1 MANYN
6 ITPCS
11 GSTSIVV
18 DFLSFTPVVSKVYY
32 IYFSGLTAP
41 SCYTVN
47 GVTGATAV
55 DGILSISNANDDCFA
70 CTNCPCH
77 YVDVTIVQSEL
88 DAASGNTNPSLNGVV
103 SVSYTR
109 CDSNPDYKD
118 YTVAGSYLDDLC
130 LLKSQIYSA
139 TNIIYYYQNDNLITS
154 SYPYS
159 GSSVFDTGSCCID
172 PTPTPTVTPTCTQTP
187 TVTSSVTPTVTPT
200 NTETPT
206 VTPTPTNTETPTV
219 TPTPTNTETPTVTP
233 TNTETPTVTPTPT
246 NTETPT
252 VTPTPTNT
260 ETPTVTPTNTETPT
274 PTPTVTNTQTP
285 TITTTNTETPTVT
298 PTNTLT
304 PSVTPSNTSSPL
316 PFDIYTFRECCNT
329 TNIFRFS
336 FVPGSMTVGQV
347 FFVDNSLDFE
357 GCAEVIPYEATGPIY
372 LGASVTFIEQT
383 SCEDAFCPPCP
394 TPTPTPIVYCSNCF
408 NYNIYN
414 DNTFDVLVQYTD
426 CLGNDNNVFVGQ
438 KNTVGVCACEDTV
451 IAPDLVYVTYAG
463 TCPGTTPTPQ
473 PTQTN
478 TPTPSVTPT
487 IGWNYCPVEEY
498 CLLTYFPETE
508 LYDGTY
514 YSAGTYNSRTY
525 YLGDFGYIYYGNSQ
539 WCLSGALGGDC
550 ILSGSYPYYGVCPDL
565 CGDLF
570 SSGVCVT
577 TTSTTNPCNVF
588 DFEAYFDCDVS
599 TTTTTTIPCSATSVN
614 VTFSAYTTT
623 TTTANP
629 CVGVGGSITISG
641 YTTTTTTVPTTTTTT
656 TTRDVVVS
664 GDVPYTLVQS
674 VFVCPTQTYAFQEC
688 NTSSMYYLE
697 SSNAFVDVDII
708 TNYAYDMTINGV
720 QSCYTYMGLS
730 TISPNATI
738 GVVYG
743 WHTDCS
749 TCQNY
754 SLTPTPT
761 NTPTLT
767 KTPTPTNTATLTQT
781 PTPTKTPVSTL
792 TNTPTVTKTQTL
804 TPTNTPTVTKTPNST
819 PTNTLTVT
827 KTPTLTPTKTK
838 TPTPTPT
845 KTPSSVRFLVQPCS
859 PIIGPIT
866 AVSNPSMLPVVIGSR
881 VLLSIYSGIC
891 FEVIGT
897 TTNGPAD
904 SIISVH
910 VNCSCT

>member
-18 DFLSFTPVVSKVYY
+18 DFQSYSPVVSKVYY
-32 IYFSGLTAP
+32 IYFTGLTAP

-47 GVTGATAV
+47 SATGATAV
-55 DGILSISNANDDCFA
+55 EGVSSISNANDDCFA
-70 CTNCPCH
+70 CTGCTCH
-77 YVDVTIVQSEL
+77 YVNVTIVQSEL
-88 DAASGNTNPSLNGVV
+88 DAASGNTGPNAIYNGVV
-103 SVSYTR
+103 TVQYNQCSSPSPQLT
-109 CDSNPDYKD
+109 KD
-118 YTVAGSYLDDLC
+118 YTVAGSYPNDLC
-130 LLKSQIYSA
+130 VLKSSIYTG
-139 TNIIYYYQNDNLITS
+139 TNIIYYYQDDVLVTS

-159 GSSVFDTGSCCID
+159 GSSVFDTGSCCVD
-172 PTPTPTVTPTCTQTP
+172 PTPTPTPTVTNTITP

-200 NTETPT
+200 KS
-206 VTPTPTNTETPTV
+206 
-219 TPTPTNTETPTVTP
+219 
-233 TNTETPTVTPTPT
+233 
-246 NTETPT
+246 
-252 VTPTPTNT
+252 
-260 ETPTVTPTNTETPT
+260 ETPT
-274 PTPTVTNTQTP
+274 PTPTVTNTQ
-285 TITTTNTETPTVT
+285 TPTVT

-394 TPTPTPIVYCSNCF
+394 TPTPTPIVYCTNCF
-408 NYNIYN
+408 NYNVYN
-414 DNTFDVLVQYTD
+414 DNTFDVWVQYTD
-426 CLGNDNNVFVGQ
+426 CLGNDETIFVPQ
-438 KNTVGVCACEDTV
+438 QTTVGVCACEDTV

-487 IGWNYCPVEEY
+487 FGWNYCPVEEY

-514 YSAGTYNSRTY
+514 YSAGTYNSRAY
-525 YLGDFGYIYYGNSQ
+525 YLGDFAYIYYGNLQ
-539 WCLSGALGGDC
+539 WCLSETLGGSC

-565 CGDLF
+565 CDDLF
-570 SSGVCVT
+570 SSGTCVT
-577 TTSTTNPCNVF
+577 TTSTTNPCNIF

-664 GDVPYTLVQS
+664 GDVIYTLVQS

-688 NTSSMYYLE
+688 NTNSMYYLE

-708 TNYAYDMTINGV
+708 TNYAYDMTINGI

-754 SLTPTPT
+754 PITPTPT
-761 NTPTLT
+761 NTPTIT
-767 KTPTPTNTATLTQT
+767 KTPTPTNTPTVTKT
-781 PTPTKTPVSTL
+781 PTPTKTPISTL

-804 TPTNTPTVTKTPNST
+804 TPTNTPTVTKTQTLT
-819 PTNTLTVT
+819 PTNTPTVT
-827 KTPTLTPTKTK
+827 KTPTSTPTN
-838 TPTPTPT
+838 TPTPT
-845 KTPSSVRFLVQPCS
+845 SGSNFLIQRCS
-859 PIIGPIT
+859 GGTIVV
-866 AVSNPSMLPVVIGSR
+866 ASNPLNLPTTSLNLVSLTVDNTNPNYGCWQFLGLTSLPVVGGLKVR
-881 VLLSIYSGIC
+881 RGFYSTSCPNPSG
-891 FEVIGT
+891 
-897 TTNGPAD
+897 NP
-904 SIISVH
+904 
-910 VNCSCT
+910 NCI

>member
-18 DFLSFTPVVSKVYY
+18 DFQSFTPVVSKVYY
-32 IYFSGLTAP
+32 IYFTGLTAP
-41 SCYTVN
+41 SCYTVDS
-47 GVTGATAV
+47 VTGATAV
-55 DGILSISNANDDCFA
+55 DGISSISNANDDCIT
-70 CTNCPCH
+70 CTGCTCH
-77 YVDVTIVQSEL
+77 YVDVTIVQSEI
-88 DAASGNTNPSLNGVV
+88 DAASGNTGPNAVYNGVV
-103 SVSYTR
+103 SVSYTN
-109 CDSNPDYKD
+109 CNNNPDYKD
-118 YTVAGSYLDDLC
+118 YTVAGSYPDDLC
-130 LLKSQIYSA
+130 VLVSSIYSP
-139 TNIIYYYQNDNLITS
+139 TNIIYYYQDNNLITS

-159 GSSVFDTGSCCID
+159 GSSVFDTGSCCVD
-172 PTPTPTVTPTCTQTP
+172 PTPTPTPTITNTQTP
-187 TVTSSVTPTVTPT
+187 TVTSSVTPTNTETPTVTPTPT
-200 NTETPT
+200 NTETST

-219 TPTPTNTETPTVTP
+219 TPTPTNTQTPTVTP
-233 TNTETPTVTPTPT
+233 TNS
-246 NTETPT
+246 
-252 VTPTPTNT
+252 
-260 ETPTVTPTNTETPT
+260 
-274 PTPTVTNTQTP
+274 
-285 TITTTNTETPTVT
+285 
-298 PTNTLT
+298 LT
-304 PSVTPSNTSSPL
+304 PSVTPSNTTSAL

-329 TNIFRFS
+329 NNIFRFS

-347 FFVDNSLDFE
+347 FYVDNSLDFD

-394 TPTPTPIVYCSNCF
+394 TPTPTPIIYCSNCF

-514 YSAGTYNSRTY
+514 YSAGTYNDRSY
-525 YLGDFGYIYYGNSQ
+525 YLGDFAYIYYGNLQ
-539 WCLSGALGGDC
+539 WCLSETLGGSC

-565 CGDLF
+565 CDDLF
-570 SSGVCVT
+570 SSGACVT

-623 TTTANP
+623 TTTADP

-664 GDVPYTLVQS
+664 GDVTYTLVQS

-688 NTSSMYYLE
+688 NTNSMYYLE

-708 TNYAYDMTINGV
+708 TNYVYDMTINGI
-720 QSCYTYMGLS
+720 QSCYTYTGLS

-743 WHTDCS
+743 WHEDCS

-754 SLTPTPT
+754 PLTPTPT
-761 NTPTLT
+761 NTPTVT
-767 KTPTPTNTATLTQT
+767 QTPTPTNTTTLTQT
-781 PTPTKTPVSTL
+781 PTPTKTPISTL
-792 TNTPTVTKTQTL
+792 SNTPTVTKTQTL

-819 PTNTLTVT
+819 PTNTPTVT
-827 KTPTLTPTKTK
+827 QTPTKTQTPTLTN
-838 TPTPTPT
+838 TPTPTNG
-845 KTPSSVRFLVQPCS
+845 VNFLIQRCS
-859 PIIGPIT
+859 GGTIVV
-866 AVSNPSMLPVVIGSR
+866 ASNPLNLPTSGLDLVSLTIDNTNPNYGCWQFLGRTSLPVVGGLKVRKGFYGTSCPNP
-881 VLLSIYSGIC
+881 SG
-891 FEVIGT
+891 
-897 TTNGPAD
+897 NP
-904 SIISVH
+904 
-910 VNCSCT
+910 NCI

>member
-1 MANYN
+1 MANYS

-11 GSTSIVV
+11 GSTPTII
-18 DFLSFTPVVSKVYY
+18 DFGATTPIISKVYY
-32 IYFSGLTAP
+32 IYFSGATSP
-41 SCYTVN
+41 GCFTIN
-47 GVTGATAV
+47 GTSVGVAV
-55 DGILSISNANDDCFA
+55 DGITGISNANDDCFA

-130 LLKSQIYSA
+130 LLKSQIYTG
-139 TNIIYYYQNDNLITS
+139 TNIIYYYQNDNLISS

-219 TPTPTNTETPTVTP
+219 TPTPTNTETPTL
-233 TNTETPTVTPTPT
+233 
-246 NTETPT
+246 
-252 VTPTPTNT
+252 
-260 ETPTVTPTNTETPT
+260 TPTNTETPT

-285 TITTTNTETPTVT
+285 TVTTTNTETPTVT

-394 TPTPTPIVYCSNCF
+394 TPTPTPIVYCTNCF
-408 NYNIYN
+408 NYNVYN
-414 DNTFDVLVQYTD
+414 DNTFDVWVQYTD
-426 CLGNDNNVFVGQ
+426 CLGNDETIFVPQ
-438 KNTVGVCACEDTV
+438 QTTVGVCACEDTV

-487 IGWNYCPVEEY
+487 FGWNYCPVEEY

-514 YSAGTYNSRTY
+514 YSAGTYNSRAY
-525 YLGDFGYIYYGNSQ
+525 YLGDFAYIYYGNLQ
-539 WCLSGALGGDC
+539 WCLSETLGGSC

-565 CGDLF
+565 CDDLF
-570 SSGVCVT
+570 SSGACVT
-577 TTSTTNPCNVF
+577 TTSTTNPCNIF

-629 CVGVGGSITISG
+629 CIGVGGSITISG
-641 YTTTTTTVPTTTTTT
+641 YTTTTTTAPTTTTTT
-656 TTRDVVVS
+656 TTRDIVVS
-664 GDVPYTLVQS
+664 GDVTYTLVQS

-688 NTSSMYYLE
+688 NTNSMYYLE

-708 TNYAYDMTINGV
+708 TNYAYDMTINGI

-754 SLTPTPT
+754 PITPTPT
-761 NTPTLT
+761 NTPTVT
-767 KTPTPTNTATLTQT
+767 KTPTSTNTPTVTKT
-781 PTPTKTPVSTL
+781 PTPTKTPISTL
-792 TNTPTVTKTQTL
+792 NNTPTVTKTQTLTPTNTPTVTKTQTL
-804 TPTNTPTVTKTPNST
+804 TPTNTPTVTKTP
-819 PTNTLTVT
+819 
-827 KTPTLTPTKTK
+827 TK
-838 TPTPTPT
+838 TPTPTLTNTPT
-845 KTPSSVRFLVQPCS
+845 PTSGVNFLIQRCS
-859 PIIGPIT
+859 GGTIVV
-866 AVSNPSMLPVVIGSR
+866 ASNPLNLPTTSLNLVSLTIDNTNPNYGCWQFLGRTSLPVVGGLKVR
-881 VLLSIYSGIC
+881 RGFYSTSCPNPSG
-891 FEVIGT
+891 
-897 TTNGPAD
+897 NP
-904 SIISVH
+904 
-910 VNCSCT
+910 NCI